1 MTEGT
6 MKTPTGP
13 YIMETVVE
21 VVSLRDQ
28 FAMAA
33 LPALIERVGRK
44 NTTLK
49 TMSDVTRSSYEIA
62 DAMLTARK

>member
-6 MKTPTGP
+6 TKTPTGP
-13 YIMETVVE
+13 YILETVVE

-62 DAMLTARK
+62 DAMLAARK

>member
-33 LPALIERVGRK
+33 LTAIVVEASVEPETAAK
-44 NTTLK
+44 YA
-49 TMSDVTRSSYEIA
+49 YEYA
-62 DAMLTARK
+62 DAMLKARK